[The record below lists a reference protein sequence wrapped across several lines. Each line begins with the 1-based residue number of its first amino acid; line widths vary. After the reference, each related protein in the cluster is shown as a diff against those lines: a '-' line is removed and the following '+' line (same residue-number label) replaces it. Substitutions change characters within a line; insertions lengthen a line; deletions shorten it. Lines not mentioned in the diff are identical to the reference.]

1 MEEQTISRAVHDAD
15 MARMERANKRLWIVV
30 LVLIILLTAT
40 NAAWLWYES
49 QWEDVTITSEAY
61 TDGGG
66 TAVANG
72 EGDVTI
78 GE

>member
-30 LVLIILLTAT
+30 LVLLILLTAT

-49 QWEDVTITSEAY
+49 QFEEVTVTQEVE
-61 TDGGG
+61 T
-66 TAVANG
+66 G
-72 EGDVTI
+72 EGSALVSGTGDVY
-78 GE
+78 GEG